1 MGSPVSVVVA
11 DLVME
16 DVESRALTT
25 YPHPPKF
32 WKRYVDD
39 TLCALKTEEVD
50 KFHCHINSIEDTI
63 QFTIEK
69 ESESHIAFLDVL
81 ISRRPDKTLTT
92 TVYRKPTH
100 TDKYLDFKSN
110 HPIAHK
116 LAVIR
121 TLNHRARNLPS
132 TPTAITDEERKVN
145 QALEMNGYPK
155 HLIENP
161 PEPSPQ
167 PSQDSTTSDTT
178 FATIPYVKN
187 TSEAIRQILAPLGIK
202 TTFQPINTL
211 RQLIVHPKD
220 PVPKENKAGVVY
232 QIPCSTC
239 PQTYIGQTGRTLG
252 QRLKEHQRAVKDR
265 NVTTSALAEHVC
277 KTGHTIDWTQTQIL
291 ENNHNTSKRC
301 LLESWMIHKETHTLN
316 RELGTLP
323 STYRQLL

>member
-11 DLVME
+11 DLLME
-16 DVESRALTT
+16 EEESKALTT

-32 WKRYVDD
+32 WKRFVDD

-81 ISRRPDKTLTT
+81 ISHRPDKTLTT

-116 LAVIR
+116 LAIIQ
-121 TLNHRARNLPS
+121 TLNHQARNLPS

-145 QALEMNGYPK
+145 QVLEMNGYPK

-161 PEPSPQ
+161 P
-167 PSQDSTTSDTT
+167 
-178 FATIPYVKN
+178 
-187 TSEAIRQILAPLGIK
+187 
-202 TTFQPINTL
+202 
-211 RQLIVHPKD
+211 
-220 PVPKENKAGVVY
+220 
-232 QIPCSTC
+232 
-239 PQTYIGQTGRTLG
+239 
-252 QRLKEHQRAVKDR
+252 
-265 NVTTSALAEHVC
+265 
-277 KTGHTIDWTQTQIL
+277 
-291 ENNHNTSKRC
+291 
-301 LLESWMIHKETHTLN
+301 
-316 RELGTLP
+316 
-323 STYRQLL
+323 